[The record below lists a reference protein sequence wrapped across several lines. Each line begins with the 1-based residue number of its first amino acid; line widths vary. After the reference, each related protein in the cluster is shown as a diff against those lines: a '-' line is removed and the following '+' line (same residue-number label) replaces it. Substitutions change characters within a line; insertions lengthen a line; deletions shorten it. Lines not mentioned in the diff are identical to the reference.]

1 MTTPEEW
8 EQRQQSFIARL
19 GRASLTDLERGTI
32 VVLPS
37 ASFPVEELTKIT
49 GIQHYEERMLFT
61 LLFLSNPQT
70 RIVYLTSLP
79 VDEAVIEYYLRFV
92 PDPDDARRRLVLHA
106 LGDPSPVCLTEKLL
120 AQPAAVSAVRAL
132 VSDPDDAYVLPF
144 NVTKGERALAEALGL
159 PLYGGHPD
167 LAELGSKT
175 GSRRVARQAGV
186 AVLEGNE
193 GLRSLEE
200 IETAVRRIQARRPAA
215 EAVVVKLNDGF
226 SGQGNAIVELNGDL
240 PPFPIVSSATTFCAA
255 GESWPGYSA
264 KIAQRGAIV
273 EELVRHKAMVSP
285 SVQLRIAPGG
295 VVDVLSTHDQ
305 ILGGPD
311 NQVYLGCRFPADA
324 AYRLAI
330 QEAGLRVGA
339 LLAAEGVLGSFGI
352 DFVILPAAGGTGA
365 PAHDIYLSEINL
377 RMGGTSHP
385 FWMARLAT
393 GGTYDQATGDLRVGN
408 GARTYIAT
416 DNLKSERLLG
426 VSPADVIETV
436 DKAGLAFDPIS
447 RAGVTLHLLG
457 ALPGFGKMG
466 LTCVGETLEQA
477 DALYREAVATLT

>member
-1 MTTPEEW
+1 MTTSSEW
-8 EQRQQSFIARL
+8 EQRQRAFIARL

-79 VDEAVIEYYLRFV
+79 IDQAVVEYYLRFV

-106 LGDPSPVCLTEKLL
+106 IGDPSPVCLTEKLL

-132 VSDPDDAYVLPF
+132 VHDPDDAYVLPF
-144 NVTKGERALAEALGL
+144 NVTWGERELAEALGL

-186 AVLEGNE
+186 AVLEGSE
-193 GLRSLEE
+193 GMRSLEE
-200 IETAVRRIQARRPAA
+200 IETAVCQIQARRPAA

-226 SGQGNAIVELNGDL
+226 SGQGNAIVELNGEP

-264 KIAQRGAIV
+264 KVAERGAIV
-273 EELVRHKAMVSP
+273 EELVRHEEMVSP

-311 NQVYLGCRFPADA
+311 KQVYLGCRFPADA
-324 AYRLAI
+324 GYRLAI

-352 DFVILPAAGGTGA
+352 DFVILPAGGDGG
-365 PAHDIYLSEINL
+365 DIYMSEINL

-393 GGTYDQATGDLRVGN
+393 GGTYDQATGELRVGD
-408 GARTYIAT
+408 GMRTYIAT

-447 RAGVTLHLLG
+447 RTGVTLHLLG

-466 LTCVGETLEQA
+466 LTCVGETLDEA
-477 DALYREAVATLT
+477 DALYREAVATVT